1 MEVLLRNA
9 AGNLS
14 DGDRDYAAKKLGH
27 LDRYFNAANRV
38 EIVHREDKLTHRVEI
53 TVFADGL
60 TLRGEDSGTTV
71 RAAIDVV
78 ADKMENRL
86 RRLKSRIIKSHRKRG
101 ERVPMGIEDIPDG
114 QSEETVNIREHKK
127 FLLKPMSVEEA
138 SLQLEMVDHP
148 FFVFLN
154 EDTKQ
159 TEVLYRRQKGGYG
172 LLSPDK

>member
-1 MEVLLRNA
+1 
-9 AGNLS
+9 
-14 DGDRDYAAKKLGH
+14 
-27 LDRYFNAANRV
+27 
-38 EIVHREDKLTHRVEI
+38 
-53 TVFADGL
+53 
-60 TLRGEDSGTTV
+60 
-71 RAAIDVV
+71 
-78 ADKMENRL
+78 
-86 RRLKSRIIKSHRKRG
+86 
-101 ERVPMGIEDIPDG
+101 MGIEDIPDG